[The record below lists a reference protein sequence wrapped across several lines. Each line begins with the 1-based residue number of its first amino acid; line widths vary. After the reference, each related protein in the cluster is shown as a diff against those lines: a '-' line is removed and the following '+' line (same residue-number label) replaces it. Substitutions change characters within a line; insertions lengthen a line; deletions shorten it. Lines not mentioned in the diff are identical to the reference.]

1 MSVLSGVMHMM
12 KDQEHSLRNT
22 TRGDTGGREGVVT
35 LNTERPK

>member
-22 TRGDTGGREGVVT
+22 TRDTGGREGVVT